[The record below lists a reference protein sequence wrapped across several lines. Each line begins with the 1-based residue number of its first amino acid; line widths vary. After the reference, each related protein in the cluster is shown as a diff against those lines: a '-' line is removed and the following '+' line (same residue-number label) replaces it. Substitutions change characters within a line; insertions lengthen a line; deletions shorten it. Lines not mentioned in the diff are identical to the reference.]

1 MTLQERASTDHP
13 FAVQLD
19 SCQKELSCAEALSEQ
34 TISDV
39 LTEIRHFLDD
49 MLASGLSE
57 RQLKQHAG
65 NCTILAYAMSK
76 QAGCWF
82 EDASAMSA
90 SYLFET
96 LLSDEG
102 TYDLPALSSSTQ
114 SSLNRTCRKLFHWLE
129 RTDRGLPA

>member
-1 MTLQERASTDHP
+1 MKLQVRASTNHP

-34 TISDV
+34 TINDV
-39 LTEIRHFLDD
+39 VDELKLFLDD
-49 MLASGLSE
+49 LLASGLSE

-76 QAGCWF
+76 QAGCHF
-82 EDASAMSA
+82 AEAPGMSA
-90 SYLFET
+90 ADLFET

-102 TYDLPALSSSTQ
+102 TYDLPALSNDTQ
-114 SSLNRTCRKLFHWLE
+114 SSLNRTCRKLYRWRESH
-129 RTDRGLPA
+129 